1 MIDITS
7 VMQALITLMALV
19 ITCVIVPYLRNKMS
33 QDQLNTLK
41 AWVKIAVEAAEQIY
55 TGSGKGAEKKEYVI
69 KFLES
74 KGFSVNSDSIDVLIE
89 SYVKELFNYEY

>member
-55 TGSGKGAEKKEYVI
+55 TGSGKGAEKKKYVI